1 MNFENEEYYE
11 RIMNK
16 DQESSSYSETSN
28 SCFSSNKQEN
38 YEEISIKSCHT
49 TPKRLLKHNKNDS
62 DNESLQQKIRS
73 KKIARNELS
82 ELKKIEIELV
92 KEMDSARSTSRNSSE
107 NRKKN
112 ENCLLKKIDR
122 ISLLELEILTET
134 INIDSKN
141 NDQNATI
148 QDILLFIDR
157 LKGIFAILNNKK
169 ILFPLD
175 YYKKWILEYN
185 KITNYLYNSNKELII
200 NYEYNLK
207 LNIESIKLI
216 RSFFYYFHNLSEL
229 FLKEKKNN
237 KKITNNNFILK
248 QDNIKLSHLIKS
260 LKFNSSNKDSKKL
273 GNLSIEKILEMTINS
288 DNTIE
293 KKFIDVIVG
302 SDEQINLVNGSID
315 NNNSVNDHILT
326 NLISNENNQTL
337 SKIDSINEISMLRTG
352 RFQDAQNYREGIMKI
367 TQEYNGLYDR
377 TRNEYIE
384 RLLERQKNH
393 DMEIKLMITSHK
405 EDIDKMNDYFI
416 EEKKKI
422 SEQHDRQLN
431 ELLQENKRKIDIMK
445 SDHSLEL
452 RLVQQKYKQI
462 INDNNKEKDNSIQAF
477 KIKFEHILIDMESNK
492 DRELLNMQIE
502 YEDKI
507 NELKENYKN
516 IIDNLELELQRKELQ
531 FQEEKKMI
539 INEFVAAHKKEVEIL
554 KSQSIKSF
562 DNFDRDI
569 ENKSAIDTNTSNND
583 SINNENIENN
593 KKDTIILSD
602 DKKYNEIIKRLD
614 NITSRSS
621 LKVEGGKIGF
631 CDDKY
636 TITTNSTA
644 SSSAIPSNNVC

>member
-1 MNFENEEYYE
+1 MKLKNEEYYE
-11 RIMNK
+11 KIMNK
-16 DQESSSYSETSN
+16 DRVFSSCSETTSSYLG
-28 SCFSSNKQEN
+28 SNKEEN
-38 YEEISIKSCHT
+38 YKETSIKSCHT
-49 TPKRLLKHNKNDS
+49 TPKRLLKHNKNES
-62 DNESLQQKIRS
+62 DNESLQQKIRF

-82 ELKKIEIELV
+82 ELKKIEIELA
-92 KEMDSARSTSRNSSE
+92 KEMGSARSTSRNLSE
-107 NRKKN
+107 NRKKY
-112 ENCLLKKIDR
+112 ENYSLKRTDQ

-134 INIDSKN
+134 INIDSNN
-141 NDQNATI
+141 NDQSELI
-148 QDILLFIDR
+148 KDILSFIDR
-157 LKGIFAILNNKK
+157 LKIIFSILNSKK

-175 YYKKWILEYN
+175 YYQKWILEYN
-185 KITNYLYNSNKELII
+185 QIVNSLYNQNKESLA
-200 NYEYNLK
+200 NYEYCYR

-216 RSFFYYFHNLSEL
+216 RSFFYYFQNLTEL
-229 FLKEKKNN
+229 FAKEKKSN
-237 KKITNNNFILK
+237 KKILNNNMALK
-248 QDNIKLSHLIKS
+248 QDNIKLSYLIKS
-260 LKFNSSNKDSKKL
+260 LKLNSNSKDREKKSN
-273 GNLSIEKILEMTINS
+273 GLSNEKILEIAISSN
-288 DNTIE
+288 DAVG
-293 KKFIDVIVG
+293 KKFADAIVG
-302 SDEQINLVNGSID
+302 SDEPIS
-315 NNNSVNDHILT
+315 LT
-326 NLISNENNQTL
+326 NDNLDNDDINSDILIDLIPNKNKQTL

-393 DMEIKLMITSHK
+393 DMEIKLMISSHK

-416 EEKKKI
+416 EEKRKI

-502 YEDKI
+502 YEDRI
-507 NELKENYKN
+507 NELKENYKS

-539 INEFVAAHKKEVEIL
+539 INEFVTAHKREVEIL
-554 KSQSIKSF
+554 KNQSIKSF
-562 DNFDRDI
+562 DDFDRDVD
-569 ENKSAIDTNTSNND
+569 NKLIDTNISNHD
-583 SINNENIENN
+583 SINDENIESN
-593 KKDTIILSD
+593 KKDKIIFGD
-602 DKKYNEIIKRLD
+602 DKKYNEIIKRID

-621 LKVEGGKIGF
+621 SKAESRKIGLREN
-631 CDDKY
+631 KY
-636 TITTNSTA
+636 SSTNNSTA

>member
-1 MNFENEEYYE
+1 MKFENGEYYE
-11 RIMNK
+11 KITGK
-16 DQESSSYSETSN
+16 DREFSSYSETSN
-28 SCFSSNKQEN
+28 SYLCSNKEEN
-38 YEEISIKSCHT
+38 YKEINTKSFHT
-49 TPKRLLKHNKNDS
+49 TPKRLLKYNKNES

-82 ELKKIEIELV
+82 ELKRIEIELV
-92 KEMDSARSTSRNSSE
+92 KEMDSAKSTSRNSSE
-107 NRKKN
+107 NRKKY
-112 ENCLLKKIDR
+112 ENYLLKRTDK

-134 INIDSKN
+134 INIDSNN
-141 NDQNATI
+141 NDQNALI
-148 QDILLFIDR
+148 QDILSFIDR
-157 LKGIFAILNNKK
+157 LKNLFAILNNKK
-169 ILFPLD
+169 IQFPLD
-175 YYKKWILEYN
+175 YYQKWVLEYN
-185 KITNYLYNSNKELII
+185 QIMNNLYNTNKESSTNYEHYF
-200 NYEYNLK
+200 K
-207 LNIESIKLI
+207 LNVESVKLI
-216 RSFFYYFHNLSEL
+216 RSFFYYFQNLSEL
-229 FLKEKKNN
+229 FVKEKKNN
-237 KKITNNNFILK
+237 KKILNNNMVLK

-260 LKFNSSNKDSKKL
+260 LKINPNKETEKKSN
-273 GNLSIEKILEMTINS
+273 GLSIEKTLEVSIINK
-288 DNTIE
+288 NTTG
-293 KKFIDVIVG
+293 KQFFDALVG
-302 SDEQINLVNGSID
+302 NDEPIYLI
-315 NNNSVNDHILT
+315 NNNVNNDDINNILID
-326 NLISNENNQTL
+326 LIPNKNKQTL

-367 TQEYNGLYDR
+367 TQEYSGLYDR

-393 DMEIKLMITSHK
+393 DMEIKLMISSHK

-416 EEKKKI
+416 EEKRKI

-531 FQEEKKMI
+531 FQEEKKVI
-539 INEFVAAHKKEVEIL
+539 INEFVTAHKREVEIL

-562 DNFDRDI
+562 DFERDI
-569 ENKSAIDTNTSNND
+569 DSQLITDTNISINDNNND
-583 SINNENIENN
+583 ENIENN
-593 KKDTIILSD
+593 KKDKIILGD

-621 LKVEGGKIGF
+621 SKAESGKIGLF
-631 CDDKY
+631 ENKHSS
-636 TITTNSTA
+636 TTNSTA
-644 SSSAIPSNNVC
+644 SSSAIPSNNIC